1 MTSINSEVGLTG
13 SSSQDI
19 LHDNLTKIDNNQMII
34 NNYFS
39 HLERM
44 EATDARRVAIKVT
57 GAV

>member
-34 NNYFS
+34 NNYFND
-39 HLERM
+39 LERM